1 MLLFSFSAVLMCIL
15 ASNLLIILCTCIL
28 RSKTILISIGYP
40 LLGGIILLILVR
52 LLLPFEFS
60 FMKTF
65 WMPIPVSNFIVTF
78 ILHHGICIGNIQ
90 LSIWNILLLFWF
102 LGSSLFLVRFLHIY
116 FLSAAH
122 IKEYEVSEHL
132 DAVPVYQEQI
142 DAICREL
149 KKKNNFRLVVLSD
162 IQVPLYFYYKGPY
175 IIFPDALDCSQ
186 EELYFILRHEMSHHF
201 HHDMVLKYT
210 VALLCIFYWW
220 NPFCRLL
227 KKQCDTVLEMRV
239 DDSLTGRDSDRT
251 VAYLNC
257 LIKAAKKSSL
267 NSREYPMM
275 IPLCGSKP
283 SPILQR
289 CTLLLHNQTPKNLRL
304 SCTLFAFMVVSI
316 FVTSFL
322 CTFNA
327 SSSPD
332 HLEEDGWIV
341 PNENNSYAVVHD
353 NGSYDIY
360 LNGDYWET
368 VDSLEYYPDDMP
380 VYERPLKFETNK

>member
-1 MLLFSFSAVLMCIL
+1 MLPFSFAAVLMCIL
-15 ASNLLIILCTCIL
+15 TSNLLIILCTCIL
-28 RSKTILISIGYP
+28 RSKTVLIRIGYP
-40 LLGGIILLILVR
+40 LLGGMILAATVR
-52 LLLPFEFS
+52 LFLPFEFT
-60 FMKTF
+60 FAKTF
-65 WMPIPVSNFIVTF
+65 WMPEPVSDFLAVF
-78 ILHHGICIGNIQ
+78 LLHHGIRVG
-90 LSIWNILLLFWF
+90 SILLSAWDILLFLWF
-102 LGSSLFLVRFLHIY
+102 LGGFLSLARFLRLY
-116 FLSAAH
+116 FLSAAR
-122 IKEYEVSEHL
+122 IKEYEAGEHP

-149 KKKNNFRLVVLSD
+149 KKKNNFRLVVLPD
-162 IQVPLYFYYKGPY
+162 IQVPLYFYYKGPC
-175 IIFPDALDCSQ
+175 IIFPEELDCSQ

-201 HHDMVLKYT
+201 HHDMILKYT
-210 VALLCIFYWW
+210 VALLCVFYWW